1 MKGMSYNM
9 ANPRKALG
17 KGLSALI
24 PDNIEQDELDRIKEI
39 DINLI
44 SPNPNQPRKNFENDK
59 LVELADS
66 IKSYGLI
73 QPIIVKKED
82 KIYTI
87 IAGERRWRASK
98 IAGLTSIPCIVRDI
112 ENKNASELALI
123 ENIQREDLNPID
135 EANAY
140 DYIMERYAITQ
151 EELSNVIGKSRVY
164 VTNIIRLLNLDHY
177 VKEKIITNEISQGH
191 GRAMISLD
199 KKAQVELTNKII
211 IDGLNVRDVEKIVKG
226 VNNPKIK
233 KTVEKDKFVVNIEE
247 ALTSRFSS
255 KVKITN
261 KRNKGKIEIE
271 YKNNEDLNRLL
282 SLFGINED

>member
-1 MKGMSYNM
+1 M

-24 PDNIEQDELDRIKEI
+24 PDNIEQDELDKIKEI

-44 SPNPNQPRKNFENDK
+44 SPNINQPRKNFEKDK
-59 LVELADS
+59 LEELSES
-66 IKSYGLI
+66 IKRYGLI
-73 QPIIVKKED
+73 QPIIVRKED

-98 IAGLTSIPCIVRDI
+98 LAGLTSIPCIVRDI

-140 DYIMERYAITQ
+140 DYVMGRYALTQ
-151 EELSNVIGKSRVY
+151 EELSDVIGKSRVY
-164 VTNIIRLLNLDHY
+164 VTNILRLLSLDNY
-177 VKEKIITNEISQGH
+177 VKDKIITNEISQGH
-191 GRAMISLD
+191 ARAMISLD
-199 KKAQVELTNKII
+199 TKAQIDLTNRII
-211 IDGLNVRDVEKIVKG
+211 KENLNVRDVEKIVKDIK
-226 VNNPKIK
+226 NPKIK
-233 KTVEKDKFVVNIEE
+233 RVIEKDKFIINVEE
-247 ALTSRFSS
+247 ALTSRLSS

-271 YKNNEDLNRLL
+271 YKNNDDLNRLL

>member
-1 MKGMSYNM
+1 M

-24 PDNIEQDELDRIKEI
+24 PDNIEQDELDKIKEI

-44 SPNPNQPRKNFENDK
+44 SPNVNQPRKNFEKDK
-59 LVELADS
+59 LEELSES
-66 IKSYGLI
+66 IKRYGLI

-87 IAGERRWRASK
+87 IAGERRWRASML
-98 IAGLTSIPCIVRDI
+98 AGLTTIPCIIRDI

-140 DYIMERYAITQ
+140 DYIMGRYAITQ
-151 EELSNVIGKSRVY
+151 EELSDVIGKSRVY
-164 VTNIIRLLNLDHY
+164 VTNILRLLSLDNY
-177 VKEKIITNEISQGH
+177 VKDKLISNEISQGH
-191 GRAMISLD
+191 ARAMISLD
-199 KKAQVELTNKII
+199 AKAQIELTNRII
-211 IDGLNVRDVEKIVKG
+211 KDNLNVRDVEKIVKDIK
-226 VNNPKIK
+226 NPKIK
-233 KTVEKDKFVVNIEE
+233 KSVEKDKFIVNVEE
-247 ALTSRFSS
+247 ALTTKLSS
-255 KVKITN
+255 KVKIMN

-282 SLFGINED
+282 VLFGINED

>member
-24 PDNIEQDELDRIKEI
+24 PDNIEQDELDKIKEI

-44 SPNPNQPRKNFENDK
+44 SPNPNQPRKNFEKDK
-59 LVELADS
+59 LEELSDS
-66 IKSYGLI
+66 IKRYGLI

-140 DYIMERYAITQ
+140 DYVMERYAITQ
-151 EELSNVIGKSRVY
+151 EELSDVIGKSRVY
-164 VTNIIRLLNLDHY
+164 VTNILRLLSLDEY
-177 VKEKIITNEISQGH
+177 VKEKIILGEISQGH
-191 GRAMISLD
+191 ARAMISLD
-199 KKAQVELTNKII
+199 KKAQKDLTDRII
-211 IDGLNVRDVEKIVKG
+211 RDGLNVRDIEKIVKM
-226 VNNPKIK
+226 VKNPKVK
-233 KTVEKDKFVVNIEE
+233 KTKEKDKFVLNIED

-255 KVKITN
+255 KVKITS
-261 KRNKGKIEIE
+261 KKNKGKIEIE

-282 SLFGINED
+282 ALFGINED

>member
-1 MKGMSYNM
+1 M
-9 ANPRKALG
+9 ANQRKALG

-24 PDNIEQDELDRIKEI
+24 PDNIEQDELDKIKEI

-44 SPNPNQPRKNFENDK
+44 SPNPNQPRKNFEKDK
-59 LVELADS
+59 LEELSES
-66 IKSYGLI
+66 IKRYGLI

-135 EANAY
+135 EASAY

-151 EELSNVIGKSRVY
+151 EELSDVIGKSRVY
-164 VTNIIRLLNLDHY
+164 VTNILRLLNLDNY
-177 VKEKIITNEISQGH
+177 VKEKIISNEITQGH
-191 GRAMISLD
+191 ARAMISLD
-199 KKAQVELTNKII
+199 NKTQIDLTDRII
-211 IDGLNVRDVEKIVKG
+211 KEGLNVRDVEKIVKDIK
-226 VNNPKIK
+226 NPKIK
-233 KTVEKDKFVVNIEE
+233 KTVEKDKFVLNIEE

-271 YKNNEDLNRLL
+271 YKNNDDLNRLL